1 MVLLMAL
8 FLNNIINIIN
18 NIIIHG
24 ITSRFDKI
32 LSINDM
38 ATLFT
43 KHFTITAL
51 LIKNVITHIY
61 FLFLSFYSKTFS
73 SLSL

>member
-32 LSINDM
+32 LLINDM

-43 KHFTITAL
+43 KHFNITAL
-51 LIKNVITHIY
+51 LIKNVITHI
-61 FLFLSFYSKTFS
+61 FLILIFLS
-73 SLSL
+73 